1 MSELQKDFPGEE
13 APIRTALVTT
23 RCAPAHERVI
33 RTLRAWNARIDE
45 VFFLGGI
52 RKKDV
57 LQAFGAHIFFD
68 DQSVHTVPASEVVPS
83 ARVPYKNRELEQEAV
98 EEDSS

>member
-1 MSELQKDFPGEE
+1 MRL
-13 APIRTALVTT
+13 
-23 RCAPAHERVI
+23 HERVI
-33 RTLRAWNARIDE
+33 RTLRAWDVRIDE

-68 DQSVHTVPASEVVPS
+68 DQSVHTVPASEVVPA
-83 ARVPYKNRELEQEAV
+83 ARVPYKKKVPFDEP
-98 EEDSS
+98 EEEPDTS